1 MLPITKQNTLAMKK
15 LNLIIGAALL
25 AGSLQACHNGAKDS
39 AQTADS
45 INAVHD
51 TTKTDTSK
59 HLAGVPD
66 DDDAKFAV
74 KASAGGLTEIALSKL
89 ALAQS
94 TDKYVTGFAS
104 MMIMEHTKA
113 GAKLAALA
121 ISKNITVPTAPDSS
135 QQKTINDLS
144 AKTGKKFDMAY
155 IDQMITDHKNT
166 ISLFED
172 EQKNAKDADI
182 KAFATNTLPTLHKH
196 LDAINAVKIE
206 CSKM

>member
-1 MLPITKQNTLAMKK
+1 MKK

-25 AGSLQACHNGAKDS
+25 VGSLQACHNGAKDS

-45 INAVHD
+45 INAVKD
-51 TTKTDTSK
+51 TTKTDTTK
-59 HLAGVPD
+59 GLAGVPD

-74 KASAGGLTEIALSKL
+74 KAATGGLTEIALSKL
-89 ALAQS
+89 AVAQA
-94 TDKYVTGFAS
+94 TDSKIKEFAN
-104 MMIMEHTKA
+104 MMITDHTAA
-113 GAKLAALA
+113 GDKLSALA
-121 ISKNITVPTAPDSS
+121 KSKNITIPAAPDSS
-135 QQKTINDLS
+135 QQKTINDLGK
-144 AKTGKKFDMAY
+144 KTGKDFDKAY

-182 KAFATNTLPTLHKH
+182 KAFVTNTLPTLHKH
-196 LDAINAVKIE
+196 LDAINKVKEE